1 MLLERNLHMFV
12 DSIKY
17 LAYLLIDIDDEFLNL
32 RFITIIEMHK
42 NMLNIE
48 DYKEYME
55 TVMDKY
61 NNKISYIATNCYQC
75 IE

>member
-1 MLLERNLHMFV
+1 MIV

-32 RFITIIEMHK
+32 RFITIIAMHK

-61 NNKISYIATNCYQC
+61 NNKISYIAINCYQC